1 MGLERRGRLRV
12 KLAILLSAVVLFVLY
27 ACVWIILVNLSLVKD
42 VIDTNLIIKPGC
54 ILFSHYCEQNL
65 FLSDLHCYLGS

>member
-1 MGLERRGRLRV
+1 MGLERRGRLLV
-12 KLAILLSAVVLFVLY
+12 KLAILLSAVVLFILY

-42 VIDTNLIIKPGC
+42 LRGDC
-54 ILFSHYCEQNL
+54 ILFSHICEQNL